1 MIEHEIIDLTEARF
15 EGIMIMN
22 VNNELT
28 LSHNLSLMN
37 KYHLILSR
45 RDNRGY
51 HREVLI
57 EVLEVL
63 ESNHFVV
70 DIQYQLNTIHIHK
83 KSMKRVLLIF
93 Q

>member
-1 MIEHEIIDLTEARF
+1 
-15 EGIMIMN
+15 MN
-22 VNNELT
+22 ANNELT

-51 HREVLI
+51 HREVLN

-70 DIQYQLNTIHIHK
+70 DIQYQLNTTHIHK